1 MRAMKPERHLFPPV
15 LNFKINDTLK
25 CRILRHFVFSEENHM
40 KYKTVIFDMDG
51 TVLNTLDDLAAS
63 TNFALE
69 NNFLPS
75 RTTDEVRSF
84 VGNGIRK
91 LIERAVPQGT
101 ETEKIDSV
109 FADFKSH
116 YADHCAEKTA
126 PYDGI
131 CDLISALK
139 KNGVKTAVVSNKA
152 DFAVQSLCKT
162 YFDGVFDYAV
172 GEKEGVRTKPC
183 PDSVLE
189 TVRALDSDMGATVY
203 VGDSEVDIQTAKNA
217 CIPCVSVDW
226 GFKDKS
232 FLTEHGAAVI
242 AEDTDEL
249 LCILS
254 KMLAF

>member
-1 MRAMKPERHLFPPV
+1 
-15 LNFKINDTLK
+15 
-25 CRILRHFVFSEENHM
+25 M

-63 TNFALE
+63 TNFALTK
-69 NNFLPS
+69 NALPP
-75 RTTDEVRSF
+75 RTAAEVRAF

-101 ETEKIDSV
+101 GTEKTDSV
-109 FADFKSH
+109 FADFKAH
-116 YADHCAEKTA
+116 YAGHCAEKTA

-131 CDLISALK
+131 CDLIATLK
-139 KNGVKTAVVSNKA
+139 KSGVKTAVVSNKA
-152 DFAVQSLCKT
+152 DFAVQSLCKV

-172 GEKEGVRTKPC
+172 GEKAGVRTKPC

-189 TVRALDSDMGATVY
+189 TMRALESDADATVY

-226 GFKDKS
+226 GFKDKD
-232 FLTEHGAAVI
+232 FLIDSGAAVI
-242 AEDTDEL
+242 AENTDEL

-254 KMLAF
+254 KMLAL